1 VKDRRHWYI
10 CAFLFGATVLNYMD
24 RQTLGTAAPLIQKD
38 FSLDNAQLGALFS
51 AFYIAYGVT
60 VAGIGEVID
69 RVSIR
74 IAFAA
79 VVTWWSV
86 ATGLTALASGFRQLF
101 GLRMLLGVGEAGNWP
116 ATARLVSMY
125 MPPQQRTLANSIY
138 MGGGSLGL
146 VLVQPL
152 LVWLASV
159 YGWRVGFVIIA
170 ALSTVW
176 IVAWL
181 IWFRD
186 DRVAGMARYDQERTT
201 TPMAWRE
208 ILVVPRFWG
217 LMCASLFG
225 NTCLYFLMNWIPT
238 FLVQDRHFA
247 YTIKLGGVMIVP
259 FLGLDSGYLLSGLLV
274 LRLSRWIPVLRA
286 RRTVLIGAAAVMAA
300 SVVTTPFAKS
310 DLMLLLLLFGTTLG
324 MAAWNANYLCAVEE
338 LSPQKVS
345 AVAGIVGS
353 VGAFGGAISLWL
365 VGVISQAAHSF
376 TPVFLLIGLMIC
388 LGSAGILLT
397 GEPRRLAASA
407 TASVA

>member
-1 VKDRRHWYI
+1 VRDRRQWQI
-10 CAFLFGATVLNYMD
+10 CAFLFFATVLNYMD

-38 FSLDNAQLGALFS
+38 FSLDNAQLGLLFS
-51 AFYIAYGVT
+51 AFYIAYGFT
-60 VAGIGEVID
+60 VAVIGEVID

-79 VVTWWSV
+79 VVIWWSI
-86 ATGLTALASGFRQLF
+86 ATGLTALASSFRQLF

-125 MPPQQRTLANSIY
+125 MAPQQRTLANSIY

-152 LVWLASV
+152 LVWLASR
-159 YGWRVGFVIIA
+159 YGWRAGFVVIS
-170 ALSTVW
+170 ALSIVW
-176 IVAWL
+176 IVSWL
-181 IWFRD
+181 AWFRSS
-186 DRVAGMARYDQERTT
+186 RVAGMARYDQERVAGTT
-201 TPMAWRE
+201 AWKE
-208 ILVVPRFWG
+208 ILTVPRFWG

-259 FLGLDSGYLLSGLLV
+259 FLGLDSGYVLSGLIV
-274 LRLSRWIPVLRA
+274 LRLARWMPVLKA
-286 RRTVLIGAAAVMAA
+286 RRMVLIAAAILMAG
-300 SVVTTPFAKS
+300 SVISTPFAKS
-310 DLMLLLLLFGTTLG
+310 DLWLLVLMFGTTVG

-338 LSPQKVS
+338 LSPRKVS
-345 AVAGIVGS
+345 AVAGVVGS

-397 GEPRRLAASA
+397 REPLR
-407 TASVA
+407 VAGSPEAYA